1 MMVGLCQPDEGVITF
16 LGESVTNL
24 PMYKRARRG
33 IGYLPQESSVFRR
46 LSVEHNV
53 LAILEML
60 GYARKER
67 SKRVDALLEELDLIH
82 IRKSMAYALSGG
94 ERRRLEITRALAATP
109 SFMLLDEP
117 FAGIDPIAVADIQQI
132 ITRLK
137 GKGIGILI
145 TDHNVQETLSIV
157 DRAYIINEG
166 LIWKRDLRKLLC
178 RVPQPGPSILANS
191 SSCRRATE
199 ALMKLRLVPQ
209 LSQKLIMTPYN
220 CSKRLSCCSCLDLN
234 CNRASRSIS
243 WKTLCWMKFNPMST
257 KTSPWPMRRRLK
269 PSSTGRTGSV

>member
-1 MMVGLCQPDEGVITF
+1 MED
-16 LGESVTNL
+16 
-24 PMYKRARRG
+24 
-33 IGYLPQESSVFRR
+33 
-46 LSVEHNV
+46 NV

-60 GYARKER
+60 GYARQDRNE
-67 SKRVDALLEELDLIH
+67 RVDALLKELDLGH

-137 GKGIGILI
+137 VKGIGILI

-166 LIWKRDLRKLLC
+166 VILES
-178 RVPQPGPSILANS
+178 GPPDVIVQSETA
-191 SSCRRATE
+191 RAVYLGE
-199 ALMKLRLVPQ
+199 QFRL
-209 LSQKLIMTPYN
+209 
-220 CSKRLSCCSCLDLN
+220 
-234 CNRASRSIS
+234 
-243 WKTLCWMKFNPMST
+243 
-257 KTSPWPMRRRLK
+257 
-269 PSSTGRTGSV
+269 

>member
-1 MMVGLCQPDEGVITF
+1 MIQSVHAESDAFVGPIAARQGHCLRATGLVKSFRGRKVVKGVALEVYAGEVVGLLGPNGAGKTTIFDMMVGLCQPDEGEITF
-16 LGESVTNL
+16 LGDSVTDL
-24 PMYKRARRG
+24 PMYKRARKG

-67 SKRVDALLEELDLIH
+67 NQRVEALLKELDLIH

-137 GKGIGILI
+137 EKGIGILI

-166 LIWKRDLRKLLC
+166 LILEAGPPEAIVQSATARAVYLGEQFKL
-178 RVPQPGPSILANS
+178 
-191 SSCRRATE
+191 
-199 ALMKLRLVPQ
+199 
-209 LSQKLIMTPYN
+209 
-220 CSKRLSCCSCLDLN
+220 
-234 CNRASRSIS
+234 
-243 WKTLCWMKFNPMST
+243 
-257 KTSPWPMRRRLK
+257 
-269 PSSTGRTGSV
+269 

>member
-1 MMVGLCQPDEGVITF
+1 MTQSVHAEPGALVDSTSARQGECLRATGLVKSFRSRKVVKGVAIEVYAGEVVGLLGPNGAGKTTIFDMMVGLCQPDEGEITF
-16 LGESVTNL
+16 KGESVTNL

-60 GYARKER
+60 GYARHER
-67 SKRVDALLEELDLIH
+67 SQRVDALLKELDLIH

-94 ERRRLEITRALAATP
+94 ERRRLEITRALATTP

-137 GKGIGILI
+137 EKGIGILI

-166 LIWKRDLRKLLC
+166 LILESGPPEVIVQSETARAVYLGEQFKL
-178 RVPQPGPSILANS
+178 
-191 SSCRRATE
+191 
-199 ALMKLRLVPQ
+199 
-209 LSQKLIMTPYN
+209 
-220 CSKRLSCCSCLDLN
+220 
-234 CNRASRSIS
+234 
-243 WKTLCWMKFNPMST
+243 
-257 KTSPWPMRRRLK
+257 
-269 PSSTGRTGSV
+269 

>member
-1 MMVGLCQPDEGVITF
+1 MIQTAHAESNALVNPIVARQGNCLRATGLVKSFRGRKVVKGVAVEVYAGEVVGLLGPNGAGKTTIFDMMVGLCQPDEGEITF
-16 LGESVTNL
+16 IGESVTNL

-67 SKRVDALLEELDLIH
+67 SQRVEALLKELDLIH

-137 GKGIGILI
+137 EKGIGILI

-166 LIWKRDLRKLLC
+166 LILEAGPPEAIVRSETARAVYLGEQFKL
-178 RVPQPGPSILANS
+178 
-191 SSCRRATE
+191 
-199 ALMKLRLVPQ
+199 
-209 LSQKLIMTPYN
+209 
-220 CSKRLSCCSCLDLN
+220 
-234 CNRASRSIS
+234 
-243 WKTLCWMKFNPMST
+243 
-257 KTSPWPMRRRLK
+257 
-269 PSSTGRTGSV
+269 

>member
-1 MMVGLCQPDEGVITF
+1 MTQGVQADSGPILEAISSNRVECLRASGLVKSFRGRKVVKGVDIEVRAGEVVGLLGPNGAGKTTIFDMMVGLCQPDEGEITF
-16 LGESVTNL
+16 NGESVTEL

-60 GYARKER
+60 GYARDER
-67 SKRVDALLEELDLIH
+67 AQRTDGLLKELDLLH

-94 ERRRLEITRALAATP
+94 ERRRLEITRALATDP
-109 SFMLLDEP
+109 CFMLLDEP

-137 GKGIGILI
+137 EKGIGILI
-145 TDHNVQETLSIV
+145 TDHNVQETLSIT

-166 LIWKRDLRKLLC
+166 LILEAGSPEAIVKSETARAVYLGERFKL
-178 RVPQPGPSILANS
+178 
-191 SSCRRATE
+191 
-199 ALMKLRLVPQ
+199 
-209 LSQKLIMTPYN
+209 
-220 CSKRLSCCSCLDLN
+220 
-234 CNRASRSIS
+234 
-243 WKTLCWMKFNPMST
+243 
-257 KTSPWPMRRRLK
+257 
-269 PSSTGRTGSV
+269 

>member
-1 MMVGLCQPDEGVITF
+1 MIQTAHAESNALVNPIAARQGDCLRATGLVKSFRGRKVVKGVAVEVYAGEVVGLLGPNGAGKTTIFDMMVGLCQPDEGEITF
-16 LGESVTNL
+16 IGESVTNL

-67 SKRVDALLEELDLIH
+67 SQRVEALLKELDLIH

-137 GKGIGILI
+137 EKGIGILI

-166 LIWKRDLRKLLC
+166 LILEAGPPEAIVRSETARAVYLGEQFKL
-178 RVPQPGPSILANS
+178 
-191 SSCRRATE
+191 
-199 ALMKLRLVPQ
+199 
-209 LSQKLIMTPYN
+209 
-220 CSKRLSCCSCLDLN
+220 
-234 CNRASRSIS
+234 
-243 WKTLCWMKFNPMST
+243 
-257 KTSPWPMRRRLK
+257 
-269 PSSTGRTGSV
+269 

>member
-1 MMVGLCQPDEGVITF
+1 MTQAVHTSPETVTDTTLLKPTEYLRASGLVKAFRGRKVVKGVAIEVQAGEVVGLLGPNGAGKTTIFDMMVGLCQPDEGEIT
-16 LGESVTNL
+16 LNGESVTGL

-46 LSVEHNV
+46 LSVEQNV

-60 GYARKER
+60 GYAREER
-67 SKRVDALLEELDLIH
+67 ARRVDVLLNELDLSH

-94 ERRRLEITRALAATP
+94 ERRRLEITRALATTP

-132 ITRLK
+132 ISRLK

-166 LIWKRDLRKLLC
+166 LILESGSPEAIVKSETARAVYLGERFKL
-178 RVPQPGPSILANS
+178 
-191 SSCRRATE
+191 
-199 ALMKLRLVPQ
+199 
-209 LSQKLIMTPYN
+209 
-220 CSKRLSCCSCLDLN
+220 
-234 CNRASRSIS
+234 
-243 WKTLCWMKFNPMST
+243 
-257 KTSPWPMRRRLK
+257 
-269 PSSTGRTGSV
+269 

>member
-1 MMVGLCQPDEGVITF
+1 VKSFRGRKVVKGVAIEVRAGEVVGLLGPNGAGKTTIFDMVVGLCQPDEGEVTF
-16 LGESVTNL
+16 NGESITDQ

-46 LSVEHNV
+46 LSVEDNV

-60 GYARKER
+60 EYVREDRAQ
-67 SKRVDALLEELDLIH
+67 RVEILLEELDLLP

-94 ERRRLEITRALAATP
+94 ERRRLEITRALATDP

-137 GKGIGILI
+137 DKGIGILI
-145 TDHNVQETLSIV
+145 TDHNVQETLSIT

-166 LIWKRDLRKLLC
+166 LILESGSPETIVKSETARAVYLGARFKL
-178 RVPQPGPSILANS
+178 
-191 SSCRRATE
+191 
-199 ALMKLRLVPQ
+199 
-209 LSQKLIMTPYN
+209 
-220 CSKRLSCCSCLDLN
+220 
-234 CNRASRSIS
+234 
-243 WKTLCWMKFNPMST
+243 
-257 KTSPWPMRRRLK
+257 
-269 PSSTGRTGSV
+269 